1 VRRLRFFLAG
11 LLAAAALLSPAAQD
25 EGRTA
30 PRFRYERPVVSGG
43 AGPNRLEPD
52 VPLLAGAQPLAY
64 APGREA
70 GSAGAFL
77 GGLADLRLFDAAGRE
92 VPYLLVAPAQ
102 REPEWRHGSPLPLAA
117 TKTTSGFEVDLGASG
132 APGSAAPID
141 RVRIGG
147 LPAPFLKRFR
157 LEGGGDRSRWTVLVA
172 EGTLF
177 DLPDEHL
184 RQLDVA
190 IPAGG
195 FRYLRLTWNDATS
208 GRLPLPGE
216 VAARRVR
223 PVDPGPPA
231 RVPIA
236 FERRPS
242 EPGKS
247 RFRLR
252 LPAARLPVVA
262 LELDVPGG
270 PGAPLLRAA
279 TVTQGHLAGSPG
291 TPGTLGIT
299 TEITPVR
306 LGEATLR
313 RAVRDGLSAADL
325 RIPLSASER
334 PDGPDLELTV
344 DDGDNPPLPLAG
356 VTAELAPL
364 PWIYFE
370 AAGPAPLTARFGDPK
385 SGTPPRYDLEALRDQ
400 MGDQVISAH
409 AATARWGA
417 RRDLEPRQEDSLQPL
432 PGLSAGAPLD
442 RRPFRYRRE
451 IPAAPPGLTALLL
464 DAAVLSR
471 SAELADLRIAD
482 GAGRQVPYLLERR
495 DEPLALPL
503 PTLARHPGEGDP
515 PSRSRY
521 PVELPYPTL
530 PAARLVL
537 ATPARVFER
546 DVRLVEIREASGDRR
561 SARPLGPGDGE
572 PVERTVAQ
580 ASWRHAD
587 PDAPAPELTLDLPAG
602 LGTHLAL
609 LVEEGDNAPLPLAA
623 PRLLLPATRLRFFT
637 PATPAT
643 ATAAAPGRLELLY
656 GQPELGA
663 PRYDLSLLAPRL
675 LGEAAQE
682 IALGAEPHREAEAD
696 PAALE
701 RKIFWGALIG
711 AVLVLLLILARLLRG
726 HPNPPV

>member
-1 VRRLRFFLAG
+1 VRRPASGALGSARIFLVGVLVAIAC
-11 LLAAAALLSPAAQD
+11 LARD
-25 EGRTA
+25 EGSAA
-30 PRFRYERPVVSGG
+30 PRFRYERQVLPGA

-52 VPLLAGAQPLAY
+52 VPLLAAAQPLVY

-70 GSAGAFL
+70 GSSGPFQ

-92 VPYLLVAPAQ
+92 VPYLLVAPRH
-102 REPEWRHGSPLPLAA
+102 REPEWRRGSLLPLAA
-117 TKTTSGFEVDLGASG
+117 TKTASGFEVDLGSSG
-132 APGSAAPID
+132 GAGTVATID
-141 RVRIGG
+141 RVRITG

-177 DLPDEHL
+177 DLPDESL

-190 IPAGG
+190 IPAGD
-195 FRYLRLTWNDATS
+195 FRYLRLTWNDAAS
-208 GRLPLPGE
+208 GHLPLPGE
-216 VAARRVR
+216 VAARLVR

-231 RVPIA
+231 RVPVA

-270 PGAPLLRAA
+270 PGGPLLRAA
-279 TVTQGHLAGSPG
+279 TVSQGHLAGG
-291 TPGTLGIT
+291 HLGGRHLASDQGGM

-306 LGEATLR
+306 LGEAMLR

-325 RIPLSASER
+325 RIPLSAAER

-344 DDGDNPPLPLAG
+344 DDGNNPPLPLAG

-370 AAGPAPLTARFGDPK
+370 AAGPAPLTARFGDPRA
-385 SGTPPRYDLEALRDQ
+385 GAPPRYDLEALRDQ
-400 MGDQVISAH
+400 MGDQGVGVRT
-409 AATARWGA
+409 AAARWGA
-417 RRDLEPRQEDSLQPL
+417 LRDLEPREADAASPL

-451 IPAAPPGLTALLL
+451 IPPAPPGLAALLL

-482 GAGRQVPYLLERR
+482 GEGRQVPYLLERR
-495 DEPLALPL
+495 DEPLALAL
-503 PTLARHPGEGDP
+503 PALARRPREGDP
-515 PSRSRY
+515 PSLSRY
-521 PVELPYPTL
+521 PIELPYPAL

-537 ATPARVFER
+537 TTPARVFER
-546 DVRLVEIREASGDRR
+546 DVRLVEVREIAGNPQDTRQ
-561 SARPLGPGDGE
+561 SARQNDNFG
-572 PVERTVAQ
+572 ERTMAQ

-587 PDAPAPELTLDLPAG
+587 PDAPAPELTLDLPSG

-609 LVEEGDNAPLPLAA
+609 LVEEGDNAPLPLTA
-623 PRLLLPATRLRFFT
+623 PRLLLPANRLRFFM
-637 PATPAT
+637 PPK
-643 ATAAAPGRLELLY
+643 GRLELLY
-656 GQPELGA
+656 GQPGLA
-663 PRYDLSLLAPRL
+663 PPRYDLSLLAPRL
-675 LGEAAQE
+675 LGEAAHE
-682 IALGAEPHREAEAD
+682 IALGTEPRQGPEAD

-701 RKIFWGALIG
+701 KKIFWGALVG

>member
-1 VRRLRFFLAG
+1 MRRLLLAG
-11 LLAAAALLSPAAQD
+11 LLAAAALVATAAQD

-30 PRFRYERPVVSGG
+30 PRFRCERQVLPGG
-43 AGPNRLEPD
+43 TGPNRLEPD
-52 VPLLAGAQPLAY
+52 VPLLAASQPLVY
-64 APGREA
+64 ETGSEA
-70 GSAGAFL
+70 GRLGAFQ
-77 GGLADLRLFDAAGRE
+77 GGLADLRLFDAAGHE
-92 VPYLLVAPAQ
+92 VPYLLVAPPQ
-102 REPEWRHGSPLPLAA
+102 REPEWRRGSLLPLAA
-117 TKTTSGFEVDLGASG
+117 TKTASGFEVDLGVSG
-132 APGSAAPID
+132 GMGTAATID
-141 RVRIGG
+141 RVRITG

-177 DLPDEHL
+177 DLPDERL

-190 IPAGG
+190 IPAGD
-195 FRYLRLTWNDATS
+195 FRYLRLTWNDAAS
-208 GRLPLPGE
+208 GRLPLPVE
-216 VAARRVR
+216 VAARRAL

-231 RVPIA
+231 RVPVA
-236 FERRPS
+236 FVRRPS

-270 PGAPLLRAA
+270 PGGPLLRAA
-279 TVTQGHLAGSPG
+279 TVSQGHLAGRYLTSNQG
-291 TPGTLGIT
+291 GM

-325 RIPLSASER
+325 RIPLSAAER

-344 DDGDNPPLPLAG
+344 DDGNNPPLPLAG

-370 AAGPAPLTARFGDPK
+370 AAGPAPLTARFGDPRA
-385 SGTPPRYDLEALRDQ
+385 GAPPRYDIEALRDQ
-400 MGDQVISAH
+400 VVGART
-409 AATARWGA
+409 ATASWGPV
-417 RRDLEPRQEDSLQPL
+417 RDLEPREAGAAAPPL

-451 IPAAPPGLTALLL
+451 IPVGPPGLTALLL

-482 GAGRQVPYLLERR
+482 AQGRQVPYLLERR
-495 DEPLALPL
+495 DEPLALAL
-503 PTLARHPGEGDP
+503 PALARRPREGDP
-515 PSRSRY
+515 PSLSRY
-521 PVELPYPTL
+521 PLELPYPGL

-546 DVRLVEIREASGDRR
+546 DVRLVEVREVPGNARDARR
-561 SARPLGPGDGE
+561 EDGAA
-572 PVERTVAQ
+572 ERTVAQ
-580 ASWRHAD
+580 AAWRHAD
-587 PDAPAPELTLDLPAG
+587 PDAPAPELTLDLPSG

-609 LVEEGDNAPLPLAA
+609 LVEEGDNAPLPLSA
-623 PRLLLPATRLRFFT
+623 PRLLLPASRLRFFT
-637 PATPAT
+637 PAAED
-643 ATAAAPGRLELLY
+643 RHLELLY
-656 GQPELGA
+656 GQPGLGA

-675 LGEAAQE
+675 LGEAAHE
-682 IALGAEPHREAEAD
+682 IALGAEPRRGSEPD
-696 PAALE
+696 PAAWE
-701 RKIFWGALIG
+701 KKIFWGALVG

>member
-1 VRRLRFFLAG
+1 M
-11 LLAAAALLSPAAQD
+11 
-25 EGRTA
+25 
-30 PRFRYERPVVSGG
+30 
-43 AGPNRLEPD
+43 
-52 VPLLAGAQPLAY
+52 
-64 APGREA
+64 
-70 GSAGAFL
+70 
-77 GGLADLRLFDAAGRE
+77 
-92 VPYLLVAPAQ
+92 
-102 REPEWRHGSPLPLAA
+102 
-117 TKTTSGFEVDLGASG
+117 
-132 APGSAAPID
+132 
-141 RVRIGG
+141 
-147 LPAPFLKRFR
+147 
-157 LEGGGDRSRWTVLVA
+157 LVA

-177 DLPDEHL
+177 DLPDERL

-190 IPAGG
+190 IPAGD
-195 FRYLRLTWNDATS
+195 FRYLRLTWNDAAS

-216 VAARRVR
+216 VAARLVR

-231 RVPIA
+231 RVPVA

-270 PGAPLLRAA
+270 PGGPLLRQA
-279 TVTQGHLAGSPG
+279 TVSQGHLSGRQLAGVNLIGNQGGP
-291 TPGTLGIT
+291 

-325 RIPLSASER
+325 RIPLSAAER

-370 AAGPAPLTARFGDPK
+370 AAGPAPLTARYGDPRA
-385 SGTPPRYDLEALRDQ
+385 GAPPRYDLEALRDQ
-400 MGDQVISAH
+400 VVGAH
-409 AATARWGA
+409 TAAAHWGA
-417 RRDLEPRQEDSLQPL
+417 LRDLEPREADNAPPL
-432 PGLSAGAPLD
+432 PALSAGALLD

-451 IPAAPPGLTALLL
+451 IPPAPPGLAALLL

-482 GAGRQVPYLLERR
+482 AQGRQIPYLLERR
-495 DEPLALPL
+495 DEPL
-503 PTLARHPGEGDP
+503 TLAVPALTRRAREGDP
-515 PSRSRY
+515 PSLSRY
-521 PVELPYPTL
+521 PIELPYPAL

-546 DVRLVEIREASGDRR
+546 DVRLVEIREATGNPRDARQSESG
-561 SARPLGPGDGE
+561 
-572 PVERTVAQ
+572 ERTVAQ

-587 PDAPAPELTLDLPAG
+587 PDAPTPELTLDLPSG

-609 LVEEGDNAPLPLAA
+609 LVEEGDNAPLPLTA
-623 PRLLLPATRLRFFT
+623 PRLLLPANRLRFFT
-637 PATPAT
+637 PAA
-643 ATAAAPGRLELLY
+643 AAAPATGRLELLY
-656 GQPELGA
+656 GQPALAA

-675 LGEAAQE
+675 LGEAAHE
-682 IALGAEPHREAEAD
+682 IALGAEPRRAQEPD
-696 PAALE
+696 LAALQ
-701 RKIFWGALIG
+701 RKIFWGALVG

>member
-1 VRRLRFFLAG
+1 MRRLRLFLAG
-11 LLAAAALLSPAAQD
+11 LLAAASLLASG

-30 PRFRYERPVVSGG
+30 PRFRYERPVVPGG

-52 VPLLAGAQPLAY
+52 VPLLAAAQPLAY

-70 GSAGAFL
+70 GSSGPFQ

-92 VPYLLVAPAQ
+92 VPYLLVAPPQ
-102 REPEWRHGSPLPLAA
+102 REPEWRRGSLLPLAA
-117 TKTTSGFEVDLGASG
+117 TKTSSGFEVDLGVSG
-132 APGSAAPID
+132 PID
-141 RVRIGG
+141 RVRISG

-177 DLPDEHL
+177 DLPDERL
-184 RQLDVA
+184 RQLEVA
-190 IPAGG
+190 IPAGD
-195 FRYLRLTWNDATS
+195 FRYLRLIWNDATS
-208 GRLPLPGE
+208 GRLPPPGE
-216 VAARRVR
+216 VAARLVR

-231 RVPIA
+231 RVPVA

-262 LELDVPGG
+262 LELEVPGG
-270 PGAPLLRAA
+270 PGGPLLRAA
-279 TVTQGHLAGSPG
+279 TVSQGHLDGSQG
-291 TPGTLGIT
+291 TT

-325 RIPLSASER
+325 RIPLSAAER

-385 SGTPPRYDLEALRDQ
+385 AGTPPRYDLEALRDQ
-400 MGDQVISAH
+400 VVSAH
-409 AATARWGA
+409 TAAARWGA
-417 RRDLEPRQEDSLQPL
+417 RRDLEPREGDAFAPL
-432 PGLSAGAPLD
+432 PGVSAGAPLD

-464 DAAVLSR
+464 DADVLSR
-471 SAELADLRIAD
+471 SAGLADLRIAD

-495 DEPLALPL
+495 DEPLALAL
-503 PTLARHPGEGDP
+503 PALARHPREGDP

-521 PVELPYPTL
+521 PVELPYPAL

-546 DVRLVEIREASGDRR
+546 DVRLVEIREPSGDRR
-561 SARPLGPGDGE
+561 SSGRDDESG
-572 PVERTVAQ
+572 ERTVAQ
-580 ASWRHAD
+580 TSWRHAD
-587 PDAPAPELTLDLPAG
+587 PDAPAPELTLDLPPG

-609 LVEEGDNAPLPLAA
+609 LVEEGDNAPLPLSS
-623 PRLLLPATRLRFFT
+623 PRLLLPADRLRFFT
-637 PATPAT
+637 PAA
-643 ATAAAPGRLELLY
+643 AAAPATGHLELLY
-656 GQPELGA
+656 GQPGLGA

-675 LGEAAQE
+675 LGEAAHE
-682 IALGAEPHREAEAD
+682 IALGAEPRRGAEPD
-696 PAALE
+696 PAATE
-701 RKIFWGALIG
+701 RKIFWGALVG

>member
-1 VRRLRFFLAG
+1 VRRLLLAG
-11 LLAAAALLSPAAQD
+11 LLAAAALMATSAQD

-30 PRFRYERPVVSGG
+30 PRFRFERPVLPGG

-52 VPLLAGAQPLAY
+52 VPLLAAAQPLDY

-70 GSAGAFL
+70 GSAGPFQ
-77 GGLADLRLFDAAGRE
+77 GGLADLRLFDAAGHE
-92 VPYLLVAPAQ
+92 VPYLLVAPRY
-102 REPEWRHGSPLPLAA
+102 REPEWRRGSLLPLAV
-117 TKTTSGFEVDLGASG
+117 TKTASGFEVDLGPSG
-132 APGSAAPID
+132 GAGTAATID
-141 RVRIGG
+141 RLRITG

-177 DLPDEHL
+177 DLPDESL

-190 IPAGG
+190 IPAGD
-195 FRYLRLTWNDATS
+195 FRYLRLTWNDAAS

-216 VAARRVR
+216 VAARLVR

-231 RVPIA
+231 RVPVA

-270 PGAPLLRAA
+270 PGGPLLREAA
-279 TVTQGHLAGSPG
+279 VSQGHLAGG
-291 TPGTLGIT
+291 NLAGHRGET

-325 RIPLSASER
+325 RIPLSAAER

-344 DDGDNPPLPLAG
+344 EDGDNPPLPLAG

-370 AAGPAPLTARFGDPK
+370 AAGPAPLTARFGDPRA
-385 SGTPPRYDLEALRDQ
+385 GAPPRYDLEALRDQ
-400 MGDQVISAH
+400 AVRART
-409 AATARWGA
+409 ATASWGPV
-417 RRDLEPRQEDSLQPL
+417 RDLEPREADTAPPL
-432 PGLSAGAPLD
+432 PGLAAGAPLD

-451 IPAAPPGLTALLL
+451 IPAAPLGLTALLL

-471 SAELADLRIAD
+471 SAKLADLRIAD
-482 GAGRQVPYLLERR
+482 AQGHQIPYLLERR
-495 DEPLALPL
+495 DEPLTLALPA
-503 PTLARHPGEGDP
+503 LARHSREGDP
-515 PSRSRY
+515 PSLSRY
-521 PVELPYPTL
+521 PIELPYPAL

-546 DVRLVEIREASGDRR
+546 DVRLVEIREATGNPRDARR
-561 SARPLGPGDGE
+561 SESG
-572 PVERTVAQ
+572 ERTVAQ
-580 ASWRHAD
+580 AAWRHAD
-587 PDAPAPELTLDLPAG
+587 PDAPAPELTLDLPSG

-609 LVEEGDNAPLPLAA
+609 LVEEGDNAPLPLTA
-623 PRLLLPATRLRFFT
+623 PRLLLPANRLRFFT
-637 PATPAT
+637 PA
-643 ATAAAPGRLELLY
+643 AAENRRLELLY
-656 GQPELGA
+656 GQPALAA

-675 LGEAAQE
+675 LGESAHE
-682 IALGAEPHREAEAD
+682 IALGAEPRRNPEPD

-701 RKIFWGALIG
+701 KKIFWGALVG